1 MFYFYLFVPIF
12 ALFYFALRGFIRL
25 DLKIALVVISFL
37 CSSITLFIYK
47 GLEGDE
53 NYKLINDKE
62 ILSRFIAKQSLN
74 QEQDALEVDRIIL
87 TIASRDEVQAGE
99 IYLLA
104 KRLKSINENILASQA
119 FEQLYRNFPNEL
131 DGGVLAEYA
140 QTMFLKEE
148 RSFNTKIEKVLE
160 EALLKS
166 PDNPSALTLQGLKEL
181 ENKNIDLTIK
191 LWTKALNFLE
201 NERDISELKILI
213 EAVKKLKNQ

>member
-148 RSFNTKIEKVLE
+148 RTFNSKIEAVLG

-166 PDNPSALTLQGLKEL
+166 PNNPSALTLQGLKEL

-213 EAVKKLKNQ
+213 ETVKKLKNQ

>member
-1 MFYFYLFVPIF
+1 MFYFYLFVPLF
-12 ALFYFALRGFIRL
+12 ACFYFALRGFIRL

-53 NYKLINDKE
+53 NFKLINDKE
-62 ILSRFIAKQSLN
+62 ILNRFIANKSPN
-74 QEQDALEVDRIIL
+74 QEQDALEVNRIIL
-87 TIASRDEVQAGE
+87 AIASSDGVQAGE

-104 KRLKSINENILASQA
+104 KRLKDISEITLASQA

-140 QTMFLKEE
+140 QTMFLNEE
-148 RSFNTKIEKVLE
+148 RTFNSKIEAVLG

-166 PDNPSALTLQGLKEL
+166 PNNPSALTLQGLKEL
-181 ENKNIDLTIK
+181 ENRNIDLTIK

-201 NERDISELKILI
+201 NEREISELKILI
-213 EAVKKLKNQ
+213 ETVKKLKNQ

>member
-1 MFYFYLFVPIF
+1 MFYFYLFVPLF

-47 GLEGDE
+47 ELEGDE

-62 ILSRFIAKQSLN
+62 ILSRFIAKQSPN

-87 TIASRDEVQAGE
+87 AIASRDGVQAGE

-104 KRLKSINENILASQA
+104 KRLKGINENILASQA
-119 FEQLYRNFPNEL
+119 FEQLYRNFLNEL

-148 RSFNTKIEKVLE
+148 RTFNSKIEAVLG

-166 PDNPSALTLQGLKEL
+166 PNNPSALTLQGLKEL

-213 EAVKKLKNQ
+213 ETVKKLKNQ

>member
-1 MFYFYLFVPIF
+1 MFYFYLFVPLF

-148 RSFNTKIEKVLE
+148 RTFNSKIEAVLD

-166 PDNPSALTLQGLKEL
+166 PNNPSALTLQGLKEL